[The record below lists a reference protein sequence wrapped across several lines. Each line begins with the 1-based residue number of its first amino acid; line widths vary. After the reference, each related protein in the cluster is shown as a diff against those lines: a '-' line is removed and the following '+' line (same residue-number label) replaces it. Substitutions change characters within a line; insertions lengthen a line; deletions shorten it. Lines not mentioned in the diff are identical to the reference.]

1 MIYKGI
7 YQKQPEMVKFMILLF
22 VSFIVS
28 AIIERLIGLE
38 EMNHGIWLYF
48 LFSSLIK
55 IAVFFLL
62 GFIYYELM
70 NKKKEV
76 EE

>member
-38 EMNHGIWLYF
+38 EMNYGIWLYF

-55 IAVFFLL
+55 IVVFFLL

-70 NKKKEV
+70 NKKKE
-76 EE
+76 EEE